1 MDVRMCARVEGA
13 NVSKKFERTGEK
25 TDDTNWDSLEQ
36 QVTGNFAKMR
46 KMPLTRM

>member
-13 NVSKKFERTGEK
+13 NVSKKFEWTGKK
-25 TDDTNWDSLEQ
+25 TDDTSWDIKEQ